1 MNYSFFINR
10 PVLSS
15 VISIVIV
22 LAGIVCM
29 RLLPI
34 AQYPELL
41 PPQVSISAQY
51 PGADVKTIAETVAVP
66 IANQLNGVEGM
77 IYMNS
82 VSNAQGTLDMTVTFR
97 QGIDPDQATINVSNR
112 VQRAVTT
119 LPLAV
124 QRLGVVV
131 NKRSSSILG
140 IVTMQ
145 SATEAYDRAYVGN
158 YALRNVIDDI
168 KRVPGVGD
176 AIILGGVDYSMR
188 IWLRPDK
195 LAQYGLTPTDVVG
208 AVQEQN
214 TQYPVGRFG
223 DAPDRESGAYTYSAT
238 TQGRL
243 VTAEEFGEIILRS
256 DENGAALKLRDVARL
271 ELGSQQYMVDSNLNG
286 TPMVPLLI
294 FLQPGA
300 NALATMQAVKAR
312 MEELG
317 RNFPPGINYAVPYDT
332 TRFIEVSVKEVIQT
346 FVEAILLVLLVVF
359 LFLQNWRATLIPVI
373 AIPISI
379 IGTFAG
385 MYVLGFT
392 INMLTLFGMVLAIG
406 IVVDDAIVVL
416 ENVERLM
423 SEQKMSPHDAAV
435 QSMREV
441 TGPVIAIVLVLCAVF
456 IPVSF
461 MGGMAGVMYQQFAIT
476 IAMSVTISGVVAL
489 TLTPALCS
497 LLLKPVH
504 KEPWLFFRWFN
515 AFFGWI
521 TRIYVASVRF
531 FVRHVTVG
539 IALFLA
545 ICGGTYYLY
554 EKLPTSLV
562 PAEDMGVVMT
572 FVMLPPGSSL
582 DRTGE
587 VMRQTEAI
595 FAQHPAIEQVTSFT
609 GYDIP
614 SGGLKT
620 SAGAIFLGLKD
631 WSERG
636 DDPAL
641 DPRNMQGPLMGATM
655 GIRDGFVL
663 PVNPPPIFG
672 LSLTGGFDVYLQ
684 STSGDVDELY
694 QMTLRVLGAASS
706 RPELTGMRT
715 SYDPNVPQY
724 RLTVDRPKA
733 RAMNVPINTIY
744 DALSAT
750 FGNIYIN
757 DFTLEGRNYQVKL
770 QSEDEFRRTPQ
781 DLKQVFVRS
790 MNGEMIP
797 LNTLVEVKR
806 VIGADQL
813 EHFNGFVSTK
823 ISGDPAPGFTSGD
836 AIKAMQEVAAEI
848 LPNHYQLGWTG
859 SAFQEMAT
867 AGQGNLALFFGIL
880 MVFLILAAQYERWS
894 LPLAVITAVP
904 FALAGALLFTLMRGL
919 TNDIYFQI
927 GLVTLIGLAA
937 KNAILIVE
945 FAVLEREHG
954 KTAADAAV
962 AAAKLRFRP
971 IVMTSLAFILG
982 VLPLAT
988 STGAGSASRHAI
1000 GTGVIGGMLAATC
1013 VATLF
1018 IPMFYR
1024 IIAWRNVKGRG
1035 LDDISQKV
1043 AGEI

>member
-1 MNYSFFINR
+1 MNYGFFINR

-15 VISIVIV
+15 VISIIIV
-22 LAGIVCM
+22 LAGLVCM
-29 RLLPI
+29 RILPI

-41 PPQVSISAQY
+41 PPQVSISARY

-66 IANQLNGVEGM
+66 ISNEINGVEDM
-77 IYMNS
+77 IYMNA

-97 QGIDPDQATINVSNR
+97 QGVDPDQATINVNNR
-112 VQRAVTT
+112 VQRAITT
-119 LPLAV
+119 LPLPV

-131 NKRSSSILG
+131 SKRSSTILG

-145 SATEAYDRAYVGN
+145 SETEAYDRTYAGN
-158 YALRNVIDDI
+158 YALRNVVDDI
-168 KRVPGVGD
+168 KRVSGVGD
-176 AIILGGVDYSMR
+176 AILLGAIDYSMR

-195 LAQYGLTPTDVVG
+195 LAQYGLTPTDIAN

-214 TQYPVGRFG
+214 AQYPVGRFA
-223 DAPDRESGAYTYSAT
+223 DEPDRESGAYTYSAT

-243 VTAEEFGEIILRS
+243 VTPEEFGEIILRS
-256 DENGAALKLRDVARL
+256 DETGAALKLHDVARI

-286 TPMVPLLI
+286 APMVPILV

-300 NALATMQAVKAR
+300 NALATMQGVKTR
-312 MEELG
+312 MEELK
-317 RNFPPGINYAVPYDT
+317 RSFPPGINYAIPYDT
-332 TRFIEVSVKEVIQT
+332 TRFIEVSVQEVINT
-346 FVEAILLVLLVVF
+346 FIEAILLVIFVVF

-385 MYVLGFT
+385 MYVLGFS

-489 TLTPALCS
+489 TLTPALCA
-497 LLLKPVH
+497 LILKPVH
-504 KEPWLFFRWFN
+504 KEPWLPFRWFN
-515 AFFGWI
+515 AFFGWF
-521 TRIYVASVRF
+521 TQIYVATARF
-531 FVRHVTVG
+531 FVRHVVVG
-539 IALFLA
+539 LFLFA
-545 ICGGTYYLY
+545 GLCGGTYYLFD
-554 EKLPTSLV
+554 KLPTSLV
-562 PAEDMGVVMT
+562 PAEDLGIVLT
-572 FVMLPPGSSL
+572 FVMMPPGSSL

-587 VMRQTEAI
+587 VMRETEAV
-595 FAQHPAIEQVTSFT
+595 FAQHPAVQDITSVT

-620 SAGAIFLGLKD
+620 SSGAIFLGLKD
-631 WSERG
+631 WGERK
-636 DDPAL
+636 DPML

-694 QMTLRVLGAASS
+694 KMTRDILREASA
-706 RPELTGMRT
+706 RPELVQVRT
-715 SYDPNVPQY
+715 TYDPNVPQY
-724 RLTVDRPKA
+724 KLTVDRPKA
-733 RAMNVPINTIY
+733 RAMNVPINMIY

-770 QSEDEFRRTPQ
+770 QSEDEFRRTPH

-790 MNGEMIP
+790 MGGDMIP
-797 LNTLVEVKR
+797 LDALVGVER
-806 VIGADQL
+806 VVGADQL
-813 EHFNGFVSTK
+813 EHFNGFVATK
-823 ISGDPAPGFTSGD
+823 ISGDPAPGYTSGD
-836 AIKAMQEVAAEI
+836 AIKAMQEVAAEH
-848 LPNHYQLGWTG
+848 LPNSYQLAWTG
-859 SAFQEMAT
+859 SAYQELAT
-867 AGQGNLALFFGIL
+867 SGQGNLALFFGIL

-904 FALAGALLFTLMRGL
+904 FAIAGALLFTLLRGL

-945 FAVLEREHG
+945 FAVLQREHG
-954 KTAADAAV
+954 KSAADAAI

-982 VLPLAT
+982 VLPLAI
-988 STGAGSASRHAI
+988 STGAGSASRHSI

-1024 IIAWRNVKGRG
+1024 LIAWRNVKARG
-1035 LDDISQKV
+1035 MDDIGQKIT
-1043 AGEI
+1043 GEV